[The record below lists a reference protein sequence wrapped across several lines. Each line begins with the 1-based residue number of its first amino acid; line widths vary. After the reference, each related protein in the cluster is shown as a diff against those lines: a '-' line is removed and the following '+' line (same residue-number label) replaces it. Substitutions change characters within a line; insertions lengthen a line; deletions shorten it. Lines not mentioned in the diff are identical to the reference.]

1 MSATAT
7 ITHAQLG
14 QLLARLRLG
23 VDASDLHG
31 SLTGYLCGGGNAGA
45 DGWLQ
50 ALELEADRA
59 AIPSNAALTRLYE
72 ECAAWFAQ
80 PQTAFEPLLPGT
92 GSAMAVRGAALV
104 EWCRGFLGGLGL
116 AGAPARDGWSADASE
131 ILREFSAIAG
141 AQFTYGDAEED
152 ETALAEVIEF
162 VRAGALLLHAELTA
176 AAPAHPT
183 VH

>member
-1 MSATAT
+1 MSAAAT
-7 ITHAQLG
+7 LTHAQLG

-31 SLTGYLCGGGNAGA
+31 SLTGYLCGGGSAGA
-45 DGWLQ
+45 DGWLR
-50 ALELEADRA
+50 ALELETDRVAD
-59 AIPSNAALTRLYE
+59 PTDTALRGFYE
-72 ECAAWFAQ
+72 ECAAWFTH
-80 PQTAFEPLLPGT
+80 PQTAFEPLLPND
-92 GSAMAVRGAALV
+92 GSAMAARGAALV

-116 AGAPARDGWSADASE
+116 AGAPARHSWSTDASE
-131 ILREFSAIAG
+131 ILREFSTIAG

-152 ETALAEVIEF
+152 EIALAEVIEF
-162 VRAGALLLHAELTA
+162 VRAGALLLYAELTA